1 MPVLEG
7 GGLRERRN
15 AHTGGPFF
23 VFWEMHTLVGV
34 FSGGTSGCVQRHHRR
49 SFELLAAPMTFW
61 PGRRGQRSS
70 RGSRFEDRPAPTRRA
85 SRGRRRGLRDQGARL
100 GEGARPRRP
109 WQPSRSPYRT
119 ASTGAVRDASFELP
133 PRADVPGLQ
142 RHGPT
147 PPTGQAHPAGGG
159 PPKPRRGAG
168 GRVPQAKP
176 PSRPTARAAPN
187 PLLSNERL
195 LPGGVPNGCRRGA
208 ALLSSSH
215 HRRPL

>member
-34 FSGGTSGCVQRHHRR
+34 FSGGTSVCVQRHHRR

-147 PPTGQAHPAGGG
+147 PPAGQAPRRAEGHRSPAGG
-159 PPKPRRGAG
+159 PG
-168 GRVPQAKP
+168 GRLPQAKP
-176 PSRPTARAAPN
+176 PSRPTARAVPG
-187 PLLSNERL
+187 PLQSNERL
-195 LPGGVPNGCRRGA
+195 LPRENPEWLPSRGRTVVKESA
-208 ALLSSSH
+208 S
-215 HRRPL
+215 